1 MPTLLVLLL
10 TMLSP
15 TPPACCADGDAS
27 VPPAVLSFATYSDS
41 LATFYGSRDVT
52 AMKRLYQD
60 AATVEQRLLAR
71 YRLFPITQDGT
82 YLDDLPDADEAE
94 SARELALLSALWAYR
109 VANAPPW
116 KVPTYGR
123 RSEALL
129 DRAKALDDDDP
140 YVLLVDG
147 QALLYKPSIFGG
159 DVNAALV
166 RFRHLRRV
174 LPQHPHTGIPR
185 VEADVWAWYAM
196 HKLGHDA
203 ADGLREQLLAEQP
216 PVLFRQFLTDPP

>member
-1 MPTLLVLLL
+1 MPTLLELLL

-15 TPPACCADGDAS
+15 TPPACCADGDAPA
-27 VPPAVLSFATYSDS
+27 PPAVLSFATYSDS

-82 YLDDLPDADEAE
+82 YLDDLPA
-94 SARELALLSALWAYR
+94 
-109 VANAPPW
+109 
-116 KVPTYGR
+116 
-123 RSEALL
+123 
-129 DRAKALDDDDP
+129 P

>member
-15 TPPACCADGDAS
+15 TPAACCADDRA
-27 VPPAVLSFATYSDS
+27 PAVLSFATYSDS
-41 LATFYGSRDVT
+41 LATFYGSRDVS

-71 YRLFPITQDGT
+71 YRLFPITQDDV
-82 YLDDLPDADEAE
+82 YLDDLPDADEAA

-116 KVPTYGR
+116 KIPGYGR

-159 DVNAALV
+159 DVNAALGQ
-166 RFRHLRRV
+166 FTHLRRV

-203 ADGLREQLLAEQP
+203 ADSLRIQLLAQRP

>member
-10 TMLSP
+10 AMLAP
-15 TPPACCADGDAS
+15 TPSVCCVDEELPVS
-27 VPPAVLSFATYSDS
+27 IAVLSFATYSDS
-41 LATFYGSRDVT
+41 LATFYGSRDVA
-52 AMKRLYQD
+52 AMERLYGS
-60 AATVEQRLLAR
+60 AATLEQQLLAR
-71 YRLFPITQDGT
+71 YRLYPVTQDDA
-82 YLDDLPDADEAE
+82 YLRDLPDGDEAR

-109 VANAPPW
+109 VSDAPPW
-116 KVPTYGR
+116 KIPSYGR

-129 DRAKALDDDDP
+129 DRARALDADDP

-159 DVNAALV
+159 DVNAALN
-166 RFRHLRRV
+166 RFTHLRRV
-174 LPQHPHTGIPR
+174 LPQHPHTGIAR

-203 ADGLREQLLAEQP
+203 AEPLRAQLLSEQP